1 MSIHSSSHSKQP
13 LTSLALG
20 AIGVVFGDIGTSP
33 LYALKE
39 VFKDGVS
46 IDTPH
51 VLGVLSLIFWSI
63 TLVVTTKYAIFIMRA
78 DNKGEGGIMALMALA
93 LQGVKKSESNNK
105 IKTTKKSS
113 FIIILGLL
121 GASLFFGDSMITPAI
136 SVLSAVEGLQIIAP
150 SLDNYILPITIAVLG
165 GLFVIQAK
173 GTGKVGKIFSPIMIF
188 WFSLLAVLGV
198 INIAEAPS
206 VLMAINPY
214 YALHLLFELGW
225 HGFLILG
232 AVVLAITGAEA
243 LYADMGH
250 FGLKPIR
257 YAWFGFVF
265 PSLLLNYFGQGAL
278 LINHP
283 EAIQNPFYLL
293 APTWALYPL
302 LILSTFATVI
312 ASQAVISGAFSV
324 TRQAVQLGYCPRM
337 NILHTSGESMGQ
349 VYVPAINWMLMVSV
363 FILVLTFKSSSAL
376 ASAYGIAVTGTMI
389 VDTILASIIFKEL
402 WSWNKPTRLSF
413 LGAFLIVDIAF
424 LSSNSLKIHTGGW
437 LPLVIASVL
446 FIILTTWIKGRGLVN
461 HYMEA
466 RRTLFEDFEAKNTMD
481 FATVDGTAI
490 YLTRTLHGLPEVFL
504 HNIKHNHVLHKQIVV
519 LTIVTTNEPY
529 VDEAHLLKIRTFGK
543 TRNFYRVKLYY
554 GFKQDADV
562 RRALELCAKEGLV
575 INPKQA
581 SFFIGSEEIAFR
593 NKSPMPKWR
602 RGLFKFLFNNSSSA
616 IHFFKIPVDR
626 VVQLGIRIEL

>member
-1 MSIHSSSHSKQP
+1 MSIHSSSNSKKP

-63 TLVVTTKYAIFIMRA
+63 TLVVTAKYAIFIMRA

-93 LQGVKKSESNNK
+93 LLGVKKSESDNE
-105 IKTTKKSS
+105 IKTNKKSA

-121 GASLFFGDSMITPAI
+121 GASLFFSDSMITPAI

-188 WFSLLAVLGV
+188 WFSLLSVLGV
-198 INIAEAPS
+198 INIAETPS

-214 YALHLLFELGW
+214 YALHILFELGW

-265 PSLLLNYFGQGAL
+265 PALLLNYFGQGAL

-337 NILHTSGESMGQ
+337 KILHTSGEAMGQ
-349 VYVPAINWMLMVSV
+349 VYVPAVNWMLMVSV

-402 WSWNKPTRLSF
+402 WNWNKPTRFSF

-424 LSSNSLKIHTGGW
+424 LSSNSLKIPTGGW
-437 LPLVIASVL
+437 LPLVIACIL
-446 FIILTTWIKGRGLVN
+446 FFILTTWIKGRGLVN
-461 HYMEA
+461 QYMEA
-466 RRTLFEDFEAKNTMD
+466 RRTLFEDFEAKNTKD

-504 HNIKHNHVLHKQIVV
+504 HNIEHNHVLHKQIVV

-529 VDEAHLLKIRTFGK
+529 VDETHLLKIRTFGK